1 MLSIKNKVISTTI
14 EKINTSKIFHDE
26 IWNIDNEIENF
37 EELMNFHC
45 LSIMENFINNL
56 KNEFIQES
64 FEDYKKKTEELFSE
78 IDSDYWQKQQ
88 NIYNLFLNKKE
99 ENLYEKIK
107 SFIFI
112 TKKKINMSLGNY
124 ELKDEEILKIVSDF
138 RAKFYELIVDFYK
151 ENLKNIHNHYLS
163 S

>member
-1 MLSIKNKVISTTI
+1 MFFLIILIEKTPKVKERLLSIKNKVISNTI
-14 EKINTSKIFHDE
+14 EKINNSKIFQDE

-64 FEDYKKKTEELFSE
+64 FEDYKKKTAELFSE
-78 IDSDYWQKQQ
+78 IEADYWQKQQ

-99 ENLYEKIK
+99 ENLYDKIK
-107 SFIFI
+107 SF
-112 TKKKINMSLGNY
+112 
-124 ELKDEEILKIVSDF
+124 
-138 RAKFYELIVDFYK
+138 FYLYK
-151 ENLKNIHNHYLS
+151 N
-163 S
+163 